1 MSGEDTPARGA
12 VALVECLFD
21 AFGRRDETALLGLM
35 DPEIEF
41 YGPTAT
47 VLNEGKC
54 YRGHEGIRRYL
65 SDAAQLWQ
73 SLEIRP
79 RTFREVGNH
88 VVVLGRV
95 KARAADGLELDT
107 PAAWV
112 WRVQAGK
119 IAWGC
124 AYGDREAMP
133 RSLQEDGFATRNVP
147 PRQVPAAEI
156 SPTVPPL
163 S

>member
-1 MSGEDTPARGA
+1 MSGEDTPAHGS
-12 VALVECLFD
+12 VALVECLFE
-21 AFGRRDETALLGLM
+21 AFGRRDADALLELM
-35 DPEIEF
+35 SPDIEF

-47 VLNEGKC
+47 VLNEGRC

-73 SLEIRP
+73 SLEISP

-112 WRVQAGK
+112 WRVQAGR

-133 RSLQEDGFATRNVP
+133 RSLQEEGFAPRNVP
-147 PRQVPAAEI
+147 PTGAPAAGI
-156 SPTVPPL
+156 SPPAPPL

>member
-1 MSGEDTPARGA
+1 MSGEDTPARGS
-12 VALVECLFD
+12 VALVERLFE
-21 AFGRRDETALLGLM
+21 AFGKRDADALLELM
-35 DPEIEF
+35 NPDIEF

-47 VLNEGKC
+47 VLNEGRC

-73 SLEIRP
+73 SLEISP

-95 KARAADGLELDT
+95 EARAADGLELET

-133 RSLQEDGFATRNVP
+133 RSLQEEGFAPRNVP
-147 PRQVPAAEI
+147 PTGVPAAGI
-156 SPTVPPL
+156 SPPAPPL

>member
-1 MSGEDTPARGA
+1 MSGEDTPARGS
-12 VALVECLFD
+12 VALVECLFE
-21 AFGRRDETALLGLM
+21 AFGRRDADALLALM
-35 DPEIEF
+35 EPEIEF

-65 SDAAQLWQ
+65 SDVAELWE
-73 SLEIRP
+73 SLEICP
-79 RTFREVGNH
+79 RSFREVGNH

-95 KARAADGLELDT
+95 TARAADGLELDT

-112 WRVQAGK
+112 WRIHAGK
-119 IAWGC
+119 VAWGC

-133 RSLQEDGFATRNVP
+133 RSLQEHGFAPREAPAP
-147 PRQVPAAEI
+147 PVRAAGI
-156 SPTVPPL
+156 SPPAPGL

>member
-1 MSGEDTPARGA
+1 MSGEDTAARGS
-12 VALVECLFD
+12 VALVERLFE
-21 AFGRRDETALLGLM
+21 AFGRRDGDALLEMM
-35 DPEIEF
+35 DPDIEF

-47 VLNEGKC
+47 VLNEGRC

-79 RTFREVGNH
+79 RTYREVGNH

-112 WRVQAGK
+112 WRVQAGR

-124 AYGDREAMP
+124 AYGDRESMP
-133 RSLQEDGFATRNVP
+133 RSLQEDGFAPRSVP
-147 PRQVPAAEI
+147 PAEVRAAEV
-156 SPTVPPL
+156 SPPAPPL